1 MPLHIYTSNRME
13 QLVQAL
19 AGLLR
24 RPLSSVFTPELIVVQ
39 SKGMQRWLAMEL
51 ADRFGV
57 WANCSYPF
65 PNALSRELMSR
76 VLPDQQADDC
86 FSTDVLQWKLFGLLD
101 HFTEHPDFAL
111 LHQYLQADQDHMK
124 RFQLAGRLADIFDQY
139 TLYRPDLLHSWES
152 GTGRNPEEE
161 WQAQLWR
168 ALVATTS
175 GHHRGR
181 LQHLFCEQ
189 VTAASPLN
197 LPERITLFGISY
209 LPLYHLE
216 MISQASKQTDLH
228 LFLLSPTREYWADI
242 LHSSKRAR
250 LPAHEQAVRIEGNPL
265 LASLGRLGRD
275 FSELTIEL
283 SGCSQS
289 ETDLYHTPEQDNL
302 LGMLQADILL
312 LQGAE
317 ADQQRLTISEH
328 DRSIQIHSCHSRMR
342 EVEVL
347 HDQLLAIIE
356 QNPDIEPR
364 QILVMTPDIESY
376 TPYIT
381 AVFGTVRDPAL
392 RLPFSIADRT
402 LSAEGELSALI
413 KQLLELPGSRFC
425 VTGLLDLLGMPPV
438 QRSLALSDDDLGV
451 IRTWL
456 EQTRIRWGR
465 DEHDRQ
471 IHGLPA
477 YRANSWA
484 AGLDRLLVGYAM
496 ADDGTAL
503 FRGIVPFDDLEGQQA
518 VLLGTLIDFLKTLG
532 EVVDL
537 LDSPCS
543 LSEWAVRLRR
553 MLTALVTADV
563 VDSHELTL
571 VSTVFDRLPELQQL
585 SGHTDA
591 IPFPLVK
598 SWLNSRLDHEQKGLG
613 FMTGAVTFC
622 AMLPM
627 RSIPFKVIAL
637 LGMNDGEFPRRNRA
651 DGFDLISRY
660 PRRGDRS
667 LRDEDRYLFLET
679 LLSVRHTLYISYI
692 GQSLKDNS
700 ELPPSVLVNELL
712 DALNRRFVTTVG
724 KPVEE
729 QLIVRHRLQ
738 AFSPRYFTGHQ
749 PLFSYSRE
757 NLSAARQQA
766 DRQPSS
772 RQFLTT
778 PLPEPSDD
786 WRIIPLNRLLHFF
799 SNPGRFFAEH
809 RLGIRLPYLYEALTD
824 TEPFD
829 TNHLDN
835 YQLKDQMVRHLL
847 QGQSDDQLLQRIR
860 SLGVLPPAA
869 HGDLMFQKLHEQVV
883 PFSTAVSDLLNS
895 STELPPL
902 EIQLQLN
909 NFQIRGTLNSIR
921 STGLLRYR
929 CAGFNPKDQI
939 KAWIEHLLLA
949 CCAPSTY
956 PHRTTLLMA
965 TETISFRHPEE
976 AENILCSLLEWYWQG
991 LCAPL
996 PFFPRTS
1003 AAYADKL
1010 AWSRGKAETVWAP
1023 EFNAG
1028 QSDSND
1034 PYSLL
1039 CFGSEL
1045 PYDAGFEKVSR
1056 SIMEPLMNHREQL

>member
-24 RPLSSVFTPELIVVQ
+24 TPLSSVFTPELIVVQ

-86 FSTDVLQWKLFGLLD
+86 FSTDVLQWKLFGLLE
-101 HFTEHPDFAL
+101 HYMEHPDFAM

-139 TLYRPDLLHSWES
+139 TLYRPDMLHNWEA
-152 GTGRNPEEE
+152 GNCQTPEEE

-168 ALVATTS
+168 SLVATTS
-175 GHHRGR
+175 GYHRGR
-181 LQHLFCEQ
+181 LQYMFCEQ
-189 VTAASPLN
+189 VTTASSLN
-197 LPERITLFGISY
+197 LPERIALFGISY

-289 ETDLYHTPEQDNL
+289 ETDLYQNPDHDNL
-302 LGMLQADILL
+302 LGLLQSDILL

-317 ADQQRLTISEH
+317 ADQQRMVINEH
-328 DRSIQIHSCHSRMR
+328 DRSVQIHSCHSRMR

-347 HDQLLAIIE
+347 YDQLLAITE

-381 AVFGTVRDPAL
+381 AVFGTVRDTQL

-425 VTGLLDLLGMPPV
+425 VTGLLDLMGMPPI
-438 QRSLALSDDDLGV
+438 QRSLGLSDDDLGV
-451 IRTWL
+451 IRSWL

-471 IHGLPA
+471 THGLPA

-484 AGLDRLLVGYAM
+484 AGLDRLVLGYAM
-496 ADDGTAL
+496 ADDGTTL
-503 FRGIVPFDDLEGQQA
+503 FRGIVPFDDLEGHQA

-532 EVVDL
+532 EVVDIL
-537 LDSPCS
+537 SIPAS

-553 MLTALVTADV
+553 MLAALITADAA
-563 VDSHELTL
+563 DPHELTL
-571 VSTVFDRLPELQQL
+571 VSGVFDRLHELQQL
-585 SGHTDA
+585 SGQSDT
-591 IPFPLVK
+591 IPFSLVK
-598 SWLNSRLDHEQKGLG
+598 SWLNSKLDHEQKGLG
-613 FMTGAVTFC
+613 FMTGSVTFC

-651 DGFDLISRY
+651 DGFDLINRY

-692 GQSLKDNS
+692 GQNQKDNS
-700 ELPPSVLVNELL
+700 ELPPSVLVSELL
-712 DALNRRFVTTVG
+712 DALNRRFVTSEG
-724 KPVEE
+724 KQVEE

-738 AFSPRYFTGHQ
+738 AFSPRYFTGQ
-749 PLFSYSRE
+749 PSLFSYSRD

-766 DRQPSS
+766 DQHPPS
-772 RQFLTT
+772 RQFLSA
-778 PLPEPSDD
+778 PLSEPSDD
-786 WRIIPLNRLLHFF
+786 WRIIPLNRLLRFF
-799 SNPGRFFAEH
+799 SNPGRFFAEN
-809 RLGIRLPYLYEALTD
+809 RLGIRLPYLNEALTD

-835 YQLKDQMVRHLL
+835 YQLKDQMVRHFL
-847 QGQSDDQLLQRIR
+847 QGQSQDQLLKRIR
-860 SLGVLPPAA
+860 GLGVLPPAA
-869 HGDLMFQKLHEQVV
+869 HGDLIFQELHEQVV
-883 PFSTAVSDLLNS
+883 PFSTAVSDIRNS

-939 KAWIEHLLLA
+939 TAWIEHLLLV
-949 CCAPSTY
+949 CCAPAVY
-956 PHRTTLLMA
+956 PQRTTLLMA
-965 TETISFRHPEE
+965 TDTISFRPPEE
-976 AENILCSLLEWYWQG
+976 AENILGSLLEWYWQG

-1003 AAYADKL
+1003 AAYAEKL
-1010 AWSRGKAETVWAP
+1010 SWDRGKAEAAWAP
-1023 EFNAG
+1023 MFNAG
-1028 QSDSND
+1028 QGDSKD
-1034 PYSLL
+1034 PYSRL
-1039 CFGSEL
+1039 CFGAEL

-1056 SIMEPLMNHREQL
+1056 SIMTPLLNHREQL